1 MKKIIST
8 VLICV
13 LLLGCVFVLASC
25 GAPNDDPEE
34 AKAAL
39 EEEGYS
45 VTLNTEVPGMAATIT
60 AFYNNIKDR
69 ESDYVEIYY
78 FNSEDDANAAWETV
92 EAVYAAEAE
101 KLKGTDYEIDFGI
114 DGKVIYKG
122 TVNGVKAAK

>member
-8 VLICV
+8 VLVCV
-13 LLLGCVFVLASC
+13 LLLGCVFALASC
-25 GAPNDDPEE
+25 GAPNADPKE

-39 EEEGYS
+39 EEEGYV
-45 VTLNTEVPGMAATIT
+45 VTLNENVGGLAATIT
-60 AFYNNIKDR
+60 AFHNNVKDR

-78 FNSEDDANAAWETV
+78 FNSEAEAEEAWKTLEP
-92 EAVYAAEAE
+92 VYKAEAE
-101 KLKGTDYEIDFGI
+101 KLDGTDYEIDYGI

>member
-8 VLICV
+8 ALMCM
-13 LLLGCVFVLASC
+13 LLLGCVFVLFSC
-25 GAPNDDPEE
+25 GAPSEDPNE

-45 VTLNTEVPGMAATIT
+45 VTLNNNVPGLAATVV
-60 AFYNNIKDR
+60 AFNNNVKDR

-78 FNSEDDANAAWETV
+78 FNSEADAEKAWE
-92 EAVYAAEAE
+92 ELKPQYEAEAE
-101 KLKGTDYEIDFGI
+101 KLDGTDYEIDFGI

>member
-8 VLICV
+8 VLACV
-13 LLLGCVFVLASC
+13 LLLGCAFALFAC
-25 GAPNDDPEE
+25 GAPNEDPKE

-45 VTLNTEVPGMAATIT
+45 VTLNENVPGLAATIT
-60 AFYNNIKDR
+60 AFYNNVKDR

-78 FNSEDDANAAWETV
+78 FNSEADAEEAWKTLEDT
-92 EAVYAAEAE
+92 YKAEAE